1 MINLEKLINEGK
13 MLYDEYGNIDA
24 EYILNLIEQ
33 DKDFKVDN
41 QNTFDLVR
49 DKEAKNNIDVM
60 LKCCQVEINRYVGIG
75 LPPAPVCFERVA
87 ILAQKNGNINLAI
100 RICEIYIDATNHYFL
115 KNNITAG
122 RIDMCDRL
130 EKLKSKKSGLRK
142 Y

>member
-1 MINLEKLINEGK
+1 MLNLKELINEK
-13 MLYDEYGNIDA
+13 KIPYDEYGNIDV
-24 EYILNLIEQ
+24 EYILKLIEQ

-49 DKEAKNNIDVM
+49 DKEAKNNIDIM

-100 RICEIYIDATNHYFL
+100 RICEIYIDATKHYFL

-122 RIDMCDRL
+122 RVEMTERL
-130 EKLKSKKSGLRK
+130 KKLKLKQKAD
-142 Y
+142 